1 MHTQTQAQIHIII
14 KLWYMCKTSPIY
26 SKATY
31 IYVLFTK
38 IPCSFSNL
46 TEKKKRLLKQ
56 HWEKLGAQNIR
67 SGGSTDESK
76 KKAFCFSSDPI

>member
-1 MHTQTQAQIHIII
+1 MHTQTQAQIH

-46 TEKKKRLLKQ
+46 TEKKKKTF
-56 HWEKLGAQNIR
+56 KAALGE
-67 SGGSTDESK
+67 TWCPK
-76 KKAFCFSSDPI
+76 H